1 MDETTR
7 ASCGAHLRI
16 NEDRTVTPI
25 PSPSS
30 AAPTLTRER
39 DRWTGRFDTKE
50 IEYGFKGHLEKEGDV
65 PRMPEHRLGL
75 LLNNPDA
82 AWPTLETKDLAL
94 DLRDARRV
102 LRQLAATADTISPQE
117 VINVVAD
124 ALGMDRHQYAGECDP
139 NRSLMDWEIRAK
151 AASPERVRE
160 QAIATGSPAACP
172 ECGAKFW
179 TPGNLNIAI
188 HADEEWRN
196 GFAERMRHEGREQAI
211 EECARVALSHAAQ
224 AGAAAHGAHNRRSD
238 DEETIWC
245 ARESEAHGIANSI
258 RALAAAGGAG
268 ET

>member
-1 MDETTR
+1 MTEPER
-7 ASCGAHLRI
+7 
-16 NEDRTVTPI
+16 
-25 PSPSS
+25 PSS
-30 AAPTLTRER
+30 AAPTLAHF
-39 DRWTGRFDTKE
+39 DIVFDGPPSHLSGRFVE
-50 IEYGFKGHLEKEGDV
+50 VENE
-65 PRMPEHRLGL
+65 LGESIKL
-75 LLNNPDA
+75 GEWVQRTDGL
-82 AWPTLETKDLAL
+82 WAL
-94 DLRDARRV
+94 RIRR
-102 LRQLAATADTISPQE
+102 
-117 VINVVAD
+117 
-124 ALGMDRHQYAGECDP
+124 
-139 NRSLMDWEIRAK
+139 

-258 RALAAAGGAG
+258 RALAAADGAG
-268 ET
+268 KT